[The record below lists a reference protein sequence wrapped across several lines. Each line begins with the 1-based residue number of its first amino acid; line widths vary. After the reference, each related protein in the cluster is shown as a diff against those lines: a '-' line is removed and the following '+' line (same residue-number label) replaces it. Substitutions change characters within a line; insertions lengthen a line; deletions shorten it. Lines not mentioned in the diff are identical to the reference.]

1 MTAEIKTFEPQSPV
15 PAMRCPRCRRA
26 MRLMTIEPL
35 AASGENKLLFE
46 CECGVEYRRPEWP
59 AGDIRSAARN

>member
-1 MTAEIKTFEPQSPV
+1 
-15 PAMRCPRCRRA
+15 

-35 AASGENKLLFE
+35 AASGENKLSFE

-59 AGDIRSAARN
+59 IGDIRSVARN